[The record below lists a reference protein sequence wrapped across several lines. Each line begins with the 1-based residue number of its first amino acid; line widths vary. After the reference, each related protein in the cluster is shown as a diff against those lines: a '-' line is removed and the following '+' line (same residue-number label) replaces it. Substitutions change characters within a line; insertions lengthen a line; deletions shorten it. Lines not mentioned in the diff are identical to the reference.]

1 MITIYRGR
9 ARMKWLV
16 VAVALGLAMPVSAR
30 DLAVPPDK
38 GWKHAETGL
47 ILMPQLAGMSRTA
60 LTDTTQTEHDVAA
73 QYDTPDKSAFAT
85 IYLFHPAIADVSLWF
100 DRSQTALETREI
112 FKNASPATADPVAF
126 AVGGAKAASSLRQV
140 YATPAGQYRSTA
152 LAVVPVGDWI
162 VSVRMSAKALTAVQL
177 DARLQQVIAAIR
189 WPTDVGT
196 EAPAAAPLKVCAT
209 PLTFGKAKLAKPDGA
224 DLLMSLMG
232 SSLAAKKKTET
243 KSEPA
248 VHTTWCRDGDA
259 RTEYG
264 MYRSDG
270 ASSSYV
276 LALYDAGRV
285 VSVYPSIMGQIN
297 KTGVYSVSLED
308 VEGTVSAFQ
317 SFTALPSP
325 KQVWS
330 LVGSGQ
336 RTGAKTGN
344 QLPISPKAFSK

>member
-1 MITIYRGR
+1 
-9 ARMKWLV
+9 MKWLMA
-16 VAVALGLAMPVSAR
+16 VAVALALAAPVTAR
-30 DLAVPPDK
+30 DLAVPMDK

-47 ILMPQLAGMSRTA
+47 ILMPQLAGMSCTA

-73 QYDTPDKSAFAT
+73 QYDTSDKNVFAT

-100 DRSQTALETREI
+100 DRSQTALETRDL
-112 FKNASPATADPVAF
+112 FKNASPATADPITF
-126 AVGGAKAASSLRQV
+126 AVGGAKTASSMRQV

-152 LAVVPVGDWI
+152 LSVVPVGDWI
-162 VSVRMSAKALTAVQL
+162 VSVRMSAKALTSEQL
-177 DARLQQVIAAIR
+177 DARLQEVIAAVR
-189 WPTDVGT
+189 WPKAVGI
-196 EAPAAAPLKVCAT
+196 EAPAAAPVKGCAT

-232 SSLAAKKKTET
+232 SSLAAKKKVEA
-243 KSEPA
+243 KSEPSMRA
-248 VHTTWCRDGDA
+248 SWCRDGEA

-297 KTGVYSVSLED
+297 KTGIYSVSLED

-330 LVGSGQ
+330 LIGSGQ
-336 RTGAKTGN
+336 RTGTKTGN
-344 QLPISPKAFSK
+344 QLTISPKAFSK

>member
-1 MITIYRGR
+1 
-9 ARMKWLV
+9 MKWLMT
-16 VAVALGLAMPVSAR
+16 AVALGLAMPAAAR
-30 DLAVPPDK
+30 DLAVPMDK

-60 LTDTTQTEHDVAA
+60 LTDATQTEHDVAA

-100 DRSQTALETREI
+100 DRSQTALEKRDL

-126 AVGGAKAASSLRQV
+126 AVGGASATSSLRQV

-152 LAVVPVGDWI
+152 LMVAPVGDWI
-162 VSVRMSAKALTAVQL
+162 VSIRMSAKALTAEQL
-177 DARLQQVIAAIR
+177 DARLEQVMAAIR
-189 WPTDVGT
+189 WPKVVGT
-196 EAPAAAPLKVCAT
+196 QAPAAVPLKVCAT
-209 PLTFGKAKLAKPDGA
+209 ALTFGKAKLAKPDGA

-232 SSLAAKKKTET
+232 SSLAAKKKAEAT
-243 KSEPA
+243 SEPT
-248 VHTTWCRDGDA
+248 VHATWCRDGEA

-264 MYRSDG
+264 MYRPDS
-270 ASSSYV
+270 APVSYV

-285 VSVYPSIMGQIN
+285 VSVYPSVMGQIN
-297 KTGVYSVSLED
+297 KTGIYSVSLED
-308 VEGTVSAFQ
+308 VEGTVEAFQ

-330 LVGSGQ
+330 LIESGQ
-336 RTGAKTGN
+336 RTGTKNGN
-344 QLPISPKAFSK
+344 QLTISPKAFSN

>member
-1 MITIYRGR
+1 
-9 ARMKWLV
+9 
-16 VAVALGLAMPVSAR
+16 
-30 DLAVPPDK
+30 
-38 GWKHAETGL
+38 
-47 ILMPQLAGMSRTA
+47 
-60 LTDTTQTEHDVAA
+60 
-73 QYDTPDKSAFAT
+73 
-85 IYLFHPAIADVSLWF
+85 
-100 DRSQTALETREI
+100 
-112 FKNASPATADPVAF
+112 
-126 AVGGAKAASSLRQV
+126 
-140 YATPAGQYRSTA
+140 
-152 LAVVPVGDWI
+152 
-162 VSVRMSAKALTAVQL
+162 MSAKALTAVQL

-189 WPTDVGT
+189 WPTAVGT
-196 EAPAAAPLKVCAT
+196 EAPAAAPVKVCMA
-209 PLTFGKAKLAKPDGA
+209 PLTFGRAKLAKPDGA

-232 SSLAAKKKTET
+232 SSLAAKNKAEA

-308 VEGTVSAFQ
+308 VDGTVSSFQ

-330 LVGSGQ
+330 LIHSGQ
-336 RTGAKTGN
+336 RTGTKTGN
-344 QLPISPKAFSK
+344 QLTISPKAFSK

>member
-1 MITIYRGR
+1 
-9 ARMKWLV
+9 MKRLMM
-16 VAVALGLAMPVSAR
+16 AVALGLAMPVAAR
-30 DLAVPPDK
+30 DLSVPTDK

-47 ILMPQLAGMSRTA
+47 ILMPQLAEMSRTA
-60 LTDTTQTEHDVAA
+60 LTDATQTEHDVAA
-73 QYDTPDKSAFAT
+73 QYETPDKNAFAT
-85 IYLFHPAIADVSLWF
+85 IYLFHPAIADVSFWF
-100 DRSQTALETREI
+100 DRSQTALEARDL
-112 FKNASPATADPVAF
+112 FKNASPATADPIAF
-126 AVGGAKAASSLRQV
+126 AVGGARAASSLRQV

-152 LAVVPVGDWI
+152 LSVVPVGDWI
-162 VSVRMSAKALTAVQL
+162 VSVRMSAKTLTAEQL

-189 WPTDVGT
+189 WPQAVGA
-196 EAPAAAPLKVCAT
+196 EAPAAAPLKGCAT

-232 SSLAAKKKTET
+232 SSLAAKKNAEA
-243 KSEPA
+243 KSEPL
-248 VHTTWCRDGDA
+248 VRTTWCRDGDT

-270 ASSSYV
+270 ASSGYV

-297 KTGVYSVSLED
+297 KTGLYSVSLED

-325 KQVWS
+325 NQVWS
-330 LVGSGQ
+330 LINHGQ
-336 RTGAKTGN
+336 RTGTKNGN
-344 QLPISPKAFSK
+344 QLTMSSKAFSS